1 MRHISVYLT
10 LSLFFLLF
18 HTGTRAQEVVV
29 PAGTLLHCTLD
40 EPNFFSATGDVS
52 YKEGLMRGFLTL
64 RTLQGEL
71 LADGE
76 ITQVAEGDRVTD
88 HLFFRFKDG
97 SVYDD
102 ATIFSQSGSLR
113 LLSDHLIER
122 GPSFKHPIETSLNT
136 STGEV
141 TARYTDDDGKEK
153 AVSQRLA
160 LPADV
165 ANGLLFTLVK
175 HIQPSAP
182 ETTVSYVVTTPK
194 ARLVNLVIVP
204 QGEEPISHGTI
215 KLKAMRYIIKVKTG
229 GAARL
234 LEGLMGKQPQSS
246 QVWVVV
252 GESPAF
258 VKSEGPFYDGGPIW
272 RVELSAP
279 ATF

>member
-1 MRHISVYLT
+1 MRHISVYLIV
-10 LSLFFLLF
+10 SSFFLLL
-18 HTGTRAQEVVV
+18 HAGTRAQEVVV
-29 PAGTLLHCTLD
+29 PTGTLLHCTLE
-40 EPNFFSATGDVS
+40 EPNFSSASVDVS
-52 YKEGLMRGFLTL
+52 YKGGLMRGFLTL
-64 RTLQGEL
+64 RTLEGEL
-71 LADGE
+71 LANGE

-88 HLFFRFKDG
+88 HLIFRFKDG

-113 LLSDHLIER
+113 LLSNHLIER
-122 GPSFKHPIETSLNT
+122 GPSFKHPIETSLDT
-136 STGEV
+136 STGQV
-141 TARYTDDDGKEK
+141 MARYTDDDGKEK

-182 ETTVSYVVTTPK
+182 ETTVSYVVATPK
-194 ARLVNLVIVP
+194 ARLVNLVIIP
-204 QGEEPISHGTI
+204 QGEELISHGTT

-246 QVWVVV
+246 QVWVVA

-258 VKSEGPFYDGGPIW
+258 VKSESPFYEGGPIW